1 MQGAG
6 GGGEQAP
13 RLGPP
18 TGISRREVLKMQA
31 AAQNA
36 DAVRILV
43 LLGAIAIVAFWR
55 SLLKLLIVLA
65 AAAAI
70 AGIGYGA
77 IAVWQSIQHVSG

>member
-1 MQGAG
+1 
-6 GGGEQAP
+6 
-13 RLGPP
+13 
-18 TGISRREVLKMQA
+18 MQA

-43 LLGAIAIVAFWR
+43 MIAAIAIVAFWR
-55 SLLKLLIVLA
+55 ALLKLLIVIV

-77 IAVWQSIQHVSG
+77 IAVWQSMQHVGG